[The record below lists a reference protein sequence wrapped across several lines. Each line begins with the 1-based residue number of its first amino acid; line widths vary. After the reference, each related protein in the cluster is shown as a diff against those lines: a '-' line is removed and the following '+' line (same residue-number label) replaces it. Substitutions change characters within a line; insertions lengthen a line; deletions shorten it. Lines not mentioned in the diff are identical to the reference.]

1 MILRTFCHLI
11 VGYRMSLLIKSLL
24 LIHTEIRKILFLLIT
39 VLFFSAN
46 TLAGSLKD
54 GLYAK
59 MQTSK
64 GEIVLR
70 LFYKLAPLTVANFVG
85 LAEGSKEWKDPV
97 TGKTRKTRYYDGLS
111 FHRVIN
117 DFMIQ
122 GGDPL
127 GTGTGGPGY
136 TFQDEFHPDLKH
148 SKAGILS
155 MANAGANT
163 NGSQFFITHVPTPH
177 LDNKH
182 SIFGEV
188 VDGMNVVNSI
198 VKGDLIKTVTVMR
211 KGESAKSFDS
221 VSIEKIVAE
230 KNKKL
235 AEKNRKIIPK
245 PTSEIDPSKVPDLSQ
260 TNAEEVSAQLL
271 VIAYKGARSP
281 VQNIFYDKT
290 GAKEV
295 AAKLANLARRKGVS
309 FSELIKQFSD
319 MPQQTKLP
327 LLSVKNNLSE
337 FLRPAM
343 QLKVGQVSDPVDSP
357 YGFLIFNRIKVD
369 AIRASHILISY
380 KGSLRSETNRDRK
393 DARKLAEK
401 ILKELKSEKDF
412 ADMARKHSDGPSGPK
427 GGDLGR
433 FERGQMVPEFD
444 QAVFGLEEGA
454 ISEVVETK
462 FGYHI
467 IKRTK

>member
-1 MILRTFCHLI
+1 MFSRTFCHPFA
-11 VGYRMSLLIKSLL
+11 GYRISFFLTSMLLIQAA
-24 LIHTEIRKILFLLIT
+24 IRKIVLSLIT
-39 VLFFSAN
+39 VFFISLTASAG
-46 TLAGSLKD
+46 TLAD

-70 LFYKLAPLTVANFVG
+70 LFYKRAPLTVSNFVG
-85 LAEGSKEWKDPV
+85 LAEASKEWKDPV
-97 TGKTRKTRYYDGLS
+97 NGKARKTRYYDGLN
-111 FHRVIN
+111 FHRVIK

-136 TFQDEFHPDLKH
+136 TFQDEFHSELKH

-155 MANAGANT
+155 MANAGADT

-182 SIFGEV
+182 SVFGEV
-188 VDGMNVVNSI
+188 VEGMKVVNAI
-198 VKGDLIKTVTVMR
+198 VKGDLINTVTIIR

-221 VSIEKIVAE
+221 ESIEKIIVE
-230 KNKKL
+230 QNRKL
-235 AEKNRKIIPK
+235 AEKNRKIIPE
-245 PTSEIDPSKVPDLSQ
+245 PTSSIDTAKVPDSVQ
-260 TNAEEVSAQLL
+260 ARAEEVSVQLL
-271 VIAYKGARSP
+271 VVAYKGIRSP
-281 VQNIFYDKT
+281 KQNIYYDKS
-290 GAKEV
+290 GAKEA
-295 AAKLANLARRKGVS
+295 AAKLSVLARRKGVS
-309 FSELIKQFSD
+309 FSDLIKRFSD
-319 MPQQTKLP
+319 LPQQPKLP
-327 LLSVKNNLSE
+327 LLSAKNNLSD
-337 FLRPAM
+337 FLQPALK
-343 QLKVGQVSDPVDSP
+343 LKVGQISDPVDSP
-357 YGFLIFNRIKVD
+357 YGFLIFNRVNVD
-369 AIRASHILISY
+369 AVTASHILISY
-380 KGSLRSETNRDRK
+380 KGALLSETNRDRR

-401 ILKELKSEKDF
+401 ILKELKSGRDF
-412 ADMARKHSDGPSGPK
+412 AELARKHSDGPSGPK

-444 QAVFGLEEGA
+444 RAVFGLETGA

>member
-1 MILRTFCHLI
+1 
-11 VGYRMSLLIKSLL
+11 MSFLLISML
-24 LIHTEIRKILFLLIT
+24 LIPTAIRKTTLLLIT
-39 VLFFSAN
+39 VLFISVTASAGN
-46 TLAGSLKD
+46 LAD

-70 LFYKLAPLTVANFVG
+70 LFYKRAPLTVSNFVG

-97 TGKTRKTRYYDGLS
+97 TGKARKTRYYDGLS
-111 FHRVIN
+111 FHRVIK

-136 TFQDEFHPDLKH
+136 TFQDEFHPELKH

-155 MANAGANT
+155 MANAGADT

-182 SIFGEV
+182 SVFGEV
-188 VDGMNVVNSI
+188 VEGMKVVNAI
-198 VKGDLIKTVTVMR
+198 VKGDLINTVTIIR

-221 VSIEKIVAE
+221 ESIEKIIAE
-230 KNKKL
+230 QNRKL
-235 AEKNRKIIPK
+235 AEKNRKIIPE
-245 PTSEIDPSKVPDLSQ
+245 PTSAIDTAKVPDSAQ
-260 TNAEEVSAQLL
+260 ARAEEVSVQLL
-271 VIAYKGARSP
+271 VVAYKGISSP
-281 VQNIFYDKT
+281 KQNIYYDKS
-290 GAKEV
+290 GAKEA
-295 AAKLANLARRKGVS
+295 AAKLSDLARRKGVS
-309 FSELIKQFSD
+309 FSDLIERFSD
-319 MPQQTKLP
+319 LPQQPKLP
-327 LLSVKNNLSE
+327 LLSAKNNLSD
-337 FLRPAM
+337 FLQPALK
-343 QLKVGQVSDPVDSP
+343 LKVGQISDPVDSP
-357 YGFLIFNRIKVD
+357 YGFLIFNRVNVD
-369 AIRASHILISY
+369 AVTASHILISY
-380 KGSLRSETNRDRK
+380 KGALRSETNRDRR

-401 ILKELKSEKDF
+401 ILKELKSGRDF
-412 ADMARKHSDGPSGPK
+412 AELARKHSDGPSGPK

-444 QAVFGLEEGA
+444 QAVFGLETGA

>member
-1 MILRTFCHLI
+1 MTFFLI
-11 VGYRMSLLIKSLL
+11 SILLILTAIRKTLLL
-24 LIHTEIRKILFLLIT
+24 LIS
-39 VLFFSAN
+39 VLFFSLTASAG
-46 TLAGSLKD
+46 TLAD

-70 LFYKLAPLTVANFVG
+70 LFYKRAPLTVSNFVG

-97 TGKTRKTRYYDGLS
+97 TSKARKTRYYDGLS
-111 FHRVIN
+111 FHRVIK

-136 TFQDEFHPDLKH
+136 TFQDEFHPELKH
-148 SKAGILS
+148 SKSGILS
-155 MANAGANT
+155 MANAGADT

-182 SIFGEV
+182 SVFGEV
-188 VDGMNVVNSI
+188 VEGMKVVNDI
-198 VKGDLIKTVTVMR
+198 VKGDLINSVTIIR

-221 VSIEKIVAE
+221 VSIAKRIAE
-230 KNKKL
+230 QNRKL
-235 AEKNRKIIPK
+235 AEKNRKLIPE
-245 PTSEIDPSKVPDLSQ
+245 PTSEIDTSKVPDSVQ
-260 TNAEEVSAQLL
+260 AMAEEVSVQML
-271 VIAYKGARSP
+271 VVAYKGARLP
-281 VQNIFYDKT
+281 KQNIYYDKS

-295 AAKLANLARRKGVS
+295 AAKLSDLARRKGVS
-309 FSELIKQFSD
+309 FSDLIKRFSD
-319 MPQQTKLP
+319 LPQQPKLP
-327 LLSVKNNLSE
+327 LLSAKNNLSD
-337 FLRPAM
+337 FLKPALK
-343 QLKVGQVSDPVDSP
+343 LKVGQISDPVDSP
-357 YGFLIFNRIKVD
+357 YGFLIFNRVNVD
-369 AIRASHILISY
+369 AVTASHILISY
-380 KGSLRSETNRDRK
+380 KGALRSETNRDRRE
-393 DARKLAEK
+393 ARKLAEK
-401 ILKELKSEKDF
+401 ILKELKSGRDF
-412 ADMARKHSDGPSGPK
+412 AELARKHSDGPSGPK
-427 GGDLGR
+427 GGELGR

-444 QAVFGLEEGA
+444 QAVFALEMGA

>member
-1 MILRTFCHLI
+1 
-11 VGYRMSLLIKSLL
+11 MSFFLTSMLLIQAA
-24 LIHTEIRKILFLLIT
+24 IRKILLLLIT
-39 VLFFSAN
+39 VLFISLTASAG
-46 TLAGSLKD
+46 TLAD

-70 LFYKLAPLTVANFVG
+70 LFYKRAPLTVSNFVG
-85 LAEGSKEWKDPV
+85 LAEASKEWKDPV
-97 TGKTRKTRYYDGLS
+97 NGKARKTRYYDGLS
-111 FHRVIN
+111 FHRVIK

-136 TFQDEFHPDLKH
+136 TFQDEFHPELKH

-155 MANAGANT
+155 MANAGADT

-182 SIFGEV
+182 SVFGEV
-188 VDGMNVVNSI
+188 VEGMKVVNDI
-198 VKGDLIKTVTVMR
+198 VKGDLINTVTIIR

-221 VSIEKIVAE
+221 VSIAKRIAE
-230 KNKKL
+230 QNRKL
-235 AEKNRKIIPK
+235 AEKNRKIIPES
-245 PTSEIDPSKVPDLSQ
+245 TSAIDTAKVPDSAQ
-260 TNAEEVSAQLL
+260 ARAEEVSVQLL
-271 VIAYKGARSP
+271 VVAYKGIRSP
-281 VQNIFYDKT
+281 KQNIYYDKS
-290 GAKEV
+290 GAKEA
-295 AAKLANLARRKGVS
+295 AAKLSDLARRKGVS
-309 FSELIKQFSD
+309 FSDLIKRFSD
-319 MPQQTKLP
+319 LPQQPKLP
-327 LLSVKNNLSE
+327 LLSAKNNLSD
-337 FLRPAM
+337 FLQPALK
-343 QLKVGQVSDPVDSP
+343 LKVGQISDPVDSP
-357 YGFLIFNRIKVD
+357 YGFLIFNRVNVD
-369 AIRASHILISY
+369 AVTASHILISY
-380 KGSLRSETNRDRK
+380 KGALRSEKDRDRR

-401 ILKELKSEKDF
+401 ILKELKSGRDF
-412 ADMARKHSDGPSGPK
+412 AELARKHSDGPSGPK
-427 GGDLGR
+427 GGELGR

-444 QAVFGLEEGA
+444 QAVFGLETGA

>member
-1 MILRTFCHLI
+1 
-11 VGYRMSLLIKSLL
+11 MSLFLTSML
-24 LIHTEIRKILFLLIT
+24 LIQAAIRKILLLLIS
-39 VLFFSAN
+39 VLFISLTASAG
-46 TLAGSLKD
+46 TLAD

-70 LFYKLAPLTVANFVG
+70 LFYKRAPLTVSNFVG

-97 TGKTRKTRYYDGLS
+97 TSKARKTRYYDGLS
-111 FHRVIN
+111 FHRVIK

-136 TFQDEFHPDLKH
+136 TFQDEFHPELKH

-155 MANAGANT
+155 MANAGADT

-182 SIFGEV
+182 SVFGEV
-188 VDGMNVVNSI
+188 VEGMKVVNDI
-198 VKGDLIKTVTVMR
+198 VKGDLINTVTIIR

-221 VSIEKIVAE
+221 VSIAKRIAE
-230 KNKKL
+230 QNRKL
-235 AEKNRKIIPK
+235 AEKNRKIIPE
-245 PTSEIDPSKVPDLSQ
+245 PTSAIDTAKVPDSAQ
-260 TNAEEVSAQLL
+260 ARAEEVSVQML
-271 VIAYKGARSP
+271 VVAYKGVRLP
-281 VQNIFYDKT
+281 KQNIYYDKS
-290 GAKEV
+290 GAKEA
-295 AAKLANLARRKGVS
+295 AAKLSDLARRKGVS
-309 FSELIKQFSD
+309 FSDLIKRFSD
-319 MPQQTKLP
+319 LPQQPKLP
-327 LLSVKNNLSE
+327 LLSAKNNLSD
-337 FLRPAM
+337 FLQPALK
-343 QLKVGQVSDPVDSP
+343 LKVGQISDPVDSP
-357 YGFLIFNRIKVD
+357 YGFLIFNRVNVD
-369 AIRASHILISY
+369 AVTASHILISY
-380 KGSLRSETNRDRK
+380 KGALRSETNRDRR

-401 ILKELKSEKDF
+401 ILKELKSGRDF
-412 ADMARKHSDGPSGPK
+412 AELARKHSDGPSGPK
-427 GGDLGR
+427 GGELGR

-444 QAVFGLEEGA
+444 QAVFGLETGA